1 LTQRGRASHEL
12 RNHLRDN
19 GCPPKTLD
27 TLLVLLAPTAPHM
40 TEELWG
46 NRHPGK
52 GSIHQQPWP
61 AYDEKLLQ
69 VDQCAIVVQV
79 NGKVRDTIQAAL
91 NLPQA
96 DVEELARSSE
106 RVQRF
111 LNGSQIR
118 KVFYVPNTLINLVV
132 G

>member
-1 LTQRGRASHEL
+1 MAGLTVNVSCFPASTCQLVQLLPGE
-12 RNHLRDN
+12 RD
-19 GCPPKTLD
+19 
-27 TLLVLLAPTAPHM
+27 AIS
-40 TEELWG
+40 EELWG
-46 NRHPGK
+46 IRHSGE

-61 AYDEKLLQ
+61 SYDEKLLQ

-91 NLPQA
+91 NLPQPE
-96 DVEELARSSE
+96 VEELARSSE

-118 KVFYVPNTLINLVV
+118 KVFYVPNKLINLVV

>member
-1 LTQRGRASHEL
+1 MLPGE
-12 RNHLRDN
+12 RD
-19 GCPPKTLD
+19 
-27 TLLVLLAPTAPHM
+27 AIS
-40 TEELWG
+40 EELWG
-46 NRHPGK
+46 IRHSGE

-61 AYDEKLLQ
+61 SYDEKLLQ

-91 NLPQA
+91 NLPQPE
-96 DVEELARSSE
+96 VEELARSSE

-118 KVFYVPNTLINLVV
+118 KVFYVPNKLINLVV